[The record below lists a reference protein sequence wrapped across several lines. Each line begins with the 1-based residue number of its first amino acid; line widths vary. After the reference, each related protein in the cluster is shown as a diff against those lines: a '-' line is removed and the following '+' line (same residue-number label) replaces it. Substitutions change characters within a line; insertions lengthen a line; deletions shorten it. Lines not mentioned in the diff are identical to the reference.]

1 MRMTSSSSGP
11 AEKFTTVRRG
21 YAPDEVGAYISR
33 LAGSLD
39 SARQDRESA
48 ARRVDE
54 LAAGLDAAKAEL
66 AAARAE
72 LAAAHAD
79 ADALR
84 EELDRAAGQPIS
96 MSGLSSR
103 MQRLF
108 QIAEEESADIRS
120 SADRYAA
127 DVRSQADSEAAE
139 RRRTAEAET
148 SKLRSDTVAELTKL
162 RRDTEAEMARAQ
174 DEIEANRAELEQTR
188 TTVYEQAKRLMAE
201 AHSSAEVTLAEAR
214 ERAEHLSTTA
224 AADRA
229 KQEEDYE
236 LAIEARRRQ
245 AHRAIVEAEQTAR
258 ADAAHRVD
266 QANTHA
272 RNIVESANAHAE
284 DMLRR
289 AASESHQRV
298 AEADEAVRKLVALRS
313 ELQQQILDLSGRLG
327 DLSDTMTTVRKTLE
341 PLALENQRPNPDSFP
356 AEPPA
361 IGSASSGVF
370 TSTIPQWHPPT
381 PPVSLSWEK
390 VSAQLETAE
399 PNAEP
404 APEPPD
410 AEPENA
416 EPKNAE
422 SESAPE
428 AEDAV
433 PGAASGAETQPDHAE
448 KPAPKKTASP
458 AARARSDR

>member
-162 RRDTEAEMARAQ
+162 RSDTEAEMARAQ

-399 PNAEP
+399 ERNAES
-404 APEPPD
+404 APEPMD
-410 AEPENA
+410 AEPDS
-416 EPKNAE
+416 AE

-428 AEDAV
+428 AEDAA
-433 PGAASGAETQPDHAE
+433 PGAASGAETQPDDAE

>member
-1 MRMTSSSSGP
+1 MRMTSSSSDRTFD
-11 AEKFTTVRRG
+11 KFTTVRRG
-21 YAPDEVGAYISR
+21 YAPDEVSAHISR
-33 LAGSLD
+33 LVGSLD
-39 SARQDRESA
+39 A
-48 ARRVDE
+48 AHQERASIAKRVDE
-54 LAAGLDAAKAEL
+54 LTAGLDAAKAEL

-72 LAAAHAD
+72 LTAAHTD

-96 MSGLSSR
+96 MSGLSAR

-127 DVRSQADSEAAE
+127 EVRSQADSEAGE

-148 SKLRSDTVAELTKL
+148 SQLRADTVAELAKL
-162 RRDTEAEMARAQ
+162 REDTETEMARAQ
-174 DEIEANRAELEQTR
+174 DEIEASRAELEQTR

-201 AHSSAEVTLAEAR
+201 AHASAESTLAEAR

-298 AEADEAVRKLVALRS
+298 AEADEAVRKLVSLRS

-341 PLALENQRPNPDSFP
+341 PLALENQRPSPDSFP
-356 AEPPA
+356 AEPAA
-361 IGSASSGVF
+361 IGSSSTEVF
-370 TSTIPQWHPPT
+370 TSTIPQWHPPA

-390 VSAQLETAE
+390 VSAQLETA
-399 PNAEP
+399 AEKDAP
-404 APEPPD
+404 ANAPEPPTAD
-410 AEPENA
+410 AEPQSGSPAADEPEPDSPAADA
-416 EPKNAE
+416 EPKPARGE
-422 SESAPE
+422 KVTTA
-428 AEDAV
+428 AGDK
-433 PGAASGAETQPDHAE
+433 PG
-448 KPAPKKTASP
+448 SP